1 MYPDPVKE
9 GISSPGRGRGGGQGQ
24 GGPCG
29 SVYGGE
35 DPGTLG
41 CRGGPD
47 RLCGRIGPERSYRDP
62 GYIQRCVSGD
72 PGPEK
77 ALAGDE
83 CLSV

>member
-1 MYPDPVKE
+1 MYSDPVKE
-9 GISSPGRGRGGGQGQ
+9 GISSPGSGRDGGQGQ
-24 GGPCG
+24 DGPCG

-47 RLCGRIGPERSYRDP
+47 RLCGRISPERSYRDP